1 MSSLK
6 DNGSTSQ
13 WRKIRSEVLRRDQET
28 CQICGQHATHV
39 DHIIPRR
46 LIDGNIADSLDNLQA
61 LCKTCNLRKGGRF
74 FDSPRTPPTLRVSF
88 TPRNDQIRHYQ
99 DESD

>member
-13 WRKIRSEVLRRDQET
+13 WRKLRARILMRDQGI
-28 CQICGQHATHV
+28 CQNCGLDGDTV

-46 LIDGNIADSLDNLQA
+46 LGGSDEDFNLQC
-61 LCKTCNLRKGGRF
+61 LCRKCNFSKGGRF
-74 FDSPRTPPTLRVSF
+74 FNDAKTPLTLPVSYIPENDSRSF
-88 TPRNDQIRHYQ
+88 EN
-99 DESD
+99 E